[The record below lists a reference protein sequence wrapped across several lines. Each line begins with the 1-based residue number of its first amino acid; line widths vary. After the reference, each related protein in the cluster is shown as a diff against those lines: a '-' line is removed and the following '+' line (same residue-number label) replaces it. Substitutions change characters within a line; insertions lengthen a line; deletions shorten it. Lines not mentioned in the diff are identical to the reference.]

1 MLSAQTPG
9 TNVNFPLLTISNDSS
24 SMNIGQPA
32 PLDTFLRM
40 TYAIAKLN
48 SFTTN
53 ITLHKKSPLFLYYK
67 SYFGYY
73 TSEHHIRQKRKNAN

>member
-1 MLSAQTPG
+1 MLTAQTPG
-9 TNVNFPLLTISNDSS
+9 TNVNFPLLTINNDSS

-40 TYAIAKLN
+40 TYAIPELD

-53 ITLHKKSPLFLYYK
+53 ITLHKKSLPFLYYK
-67 SYFGYY
+67 PYFGYY
-73 TSEHHIRQKRKNAN
+73 TSEHHIRQKRKYAN